1 MQKEVDLDIIT
12 SYILRAGVL
21 TSVFFIVVGVILLF
35 VRNGGMGYSL
45 SYLSHFTQT
54 LSSNNI
60 SLSQIPQGIAS
71 LDGIYYITLGLW
83 VLIFTPVTVVF
94 TAILDFLKEKNRL
107 YVIMSLIV
115 LFNIF
120 FAILVIPRLL

>member
-1 MQKEVDLDIIT
+1 MPKDIDLDIVT

-21 TSVFFIVVGVILLF
+21 TSLFFILFGVILLF

-45 SYLSHFTQT
+45 NYLAHYTQT
-54 LSSNNI
+54 LGSDKI
-60 SLSQIPQGIAS
+60 PLSQIPQGIAS
-71 LDGIYYITLGLW
+71 LDGIYYITVGLW

-94 TAILDFLKEKNRL
+94 TAILDFLREKNRL
-107 YVIMSLIV
+107 YVIMSIIV

-120 FAILVIPRLL
+120 FAIFVIPMLL